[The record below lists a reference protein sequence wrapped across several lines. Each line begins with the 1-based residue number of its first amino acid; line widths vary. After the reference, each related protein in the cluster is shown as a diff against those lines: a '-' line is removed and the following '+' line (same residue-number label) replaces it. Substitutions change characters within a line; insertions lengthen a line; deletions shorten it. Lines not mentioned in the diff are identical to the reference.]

1 MKAQSPMTRS
11 MIVLASLSAATML
24 WTSAATASPLGEHG
38 ITRTETVKYLPSA
51 LESVDGATQLYEDL
65 KAAAERV
72 CRDPEN
78 FASGSMQRDNDAKLQ
93 CMTDALRKAVRRIDM
108 PMVTF
113 LHQDRG
119 QAQTV
124 ARR

>member
-1 MKAQSPMTRS
+1 
-11 MIVLASLSAATML
+11 ML
-24 WTSAATASPLGEHG
+24 WASASVASPLGEHS
-38 ITRTETVKYLPSA
+38 ITRTETVKYMPSTI
-51 LESVDGATQLYEDL
+51 ESMDGAAQLYEEL

-78 FASGSMQRDNDAKLQ
+78 HDSRFLQRDNDARTQ
-93 CMTDALRKAVRRIDM
+93 CMTEALQQAVRRIDM

-119 QAQTV
+119 RAHTV